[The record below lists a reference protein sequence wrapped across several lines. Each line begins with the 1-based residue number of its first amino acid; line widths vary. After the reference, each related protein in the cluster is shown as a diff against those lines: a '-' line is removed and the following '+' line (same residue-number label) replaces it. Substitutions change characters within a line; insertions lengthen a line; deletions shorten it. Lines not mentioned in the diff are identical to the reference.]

1 MISPFPPRSFQGWR
15 HFGSRTRSTEN
26 RHSNRIQGIYFSAK
40 QQLRHPLALFSNLG
54 TRPHFGVWK
63 ICGQEARGAGVRAAR
78 GKGRPLSRSIAPRK
92 PAFRQTRRSVGLIRP
107 AKFAR
112 ISPSPSQVTTPRLI
126 GPKEG
131 GHQEAGLSKG
141 WRGPLPIRGTDG
153 AISAEGAVAAW
164 GRGCRAPGRRR
175 MRRPLPGA
183 VSWARCED

>member
-78 GKGRPLSRSIAPRK
+78 GKGRPLSRSIAARM
-92 PAFRQTRRSVGLIRP
+92 PAIRQAQKVRRAHIRP
-107 AKFAR
+107 KAPPGSLRRLRGSPRPGGSAR
-112 ISPSPSQVTTPRLI
+112 RRAAGKTPVSRRGGEDLSAQLFDPDGRVFRL
-126 GPKEG
+126 E
-131 GHQEAGLSKG
+131 SVS
-141 WRGPLPIRGTDG
+141 GPLVR
-153 AISAEGAVAAW
+153 
-164 GRGCRAPGRRR
+164 
-175 MRRPLPGA
+175 
-183 VSWARCED
+183 